1 LPADKIER
9 AIKKGTGELEGVIY
23 EEVTYEGYGP
33 SGVAILMDIIT
44 DNKNRTVAEIRHLLS
59 QFDGNL
65 GENGSVAWMFD
76 KTGQIIMES
85 KSANEDTIFEDA
97 INAGAE
103 DFYVDNNFYLVS
115 TSADQLM
122 EIRDKLDHAGYDIK
136 SAEIIWI
143 ISPWMWKK
151 IPKRHLKKKNIVCSV
166 YHIDFENFD
175 KKEKDDFYERDK
187 YVDFYHVI
195 SLKTKQQL
203 EKLTKKKI
211 ISIPFWVNQDIWFPI
226 ENKQGLISVEESVHV
241 LKNLSLKKLYTSFI
255 LWIIFL

>member
-1 LPADKIER
+1 MAGHSKWANIRHRKGAQDKKRAKIFTKLIKEITISSRLGGGDISSNPRLRKAVSNAKASNLPADKIER

-33 SGVAILMDIIT
+33 SGVAILLDIIT

-76 KTGQIIMES
+76 KTGQITMES
-85 KSANEDTIFEDA
+85 KSANEDTVFEDA

-136 SAEIIWI
+136 SAEIEMVPKTNQILDNLEA
-143 ISPWMWKK
+143 KK
-151 IPKRHLKKKNIVCSV
+151 
-166 YHIDFENFD
+166 
-175 KKEKDDFYERDK
+175 
-187 YVDFYHVI
+187 
-195 SLKTKQQL
+195 
-203 EKLTKKKI
+203 
-211 ISIPFWVNQDIWFPI
+211 
-226 ENKQGLISVEESVHV
+226 V
-241 LKNLSLKKLYTSFI
+241 LKLLDALDDNDDVNKVYTNLDFA
-255 LWIIFL
+255 

>member
-1 LPADKIER
+1 MAGHSKWANIRHRKGAQDKKRAKIFTKLIKEITISSRLGGGDISSNPRLRKAVSNAKASNLPADKIER

-103 DFYVDNNFYLVS
+103 DFYVDNDFYLVS

-136 SAEIIWI
+136 SAEIEMVPKTNQILGDLEA
-143 ISPWMWKK
+143 KK
-151 IPKRHLKKKNIVCSV
+151 VLKLLDALDDNDDVNKV
-166 YHIDFENFD
+166 YTNFD
-175 KKEKDDFYERDK
+175 FA
-187 YVDFYHVI
+187 
-195 SLKTKQQL
+195 
-203 EKLTKKKI
+203 
-211 ISIPFWVNQDIWFPI
+211 
-226 ENKQGLISVEESVHV
+226 
-241 LKNLSLKKLYTSFI
+241 
-255 LWIIFL
+255 

>member
-1 LPADKIER
+1 MAGHSKWANIRHRKGAQDKKRAKIFTKLIKEITISSRLGGGDISSNPRLRKAVSNAKASNLPADKIER

-33 SGVAILMDIIT
+33 SGVAILIDIIT

-65 GENGSVAWMFD
+65 GESGSVAWMFD

-136 SAEIIWI
+136 SAEIEMV
-143 ISPWMWKK
+143 PKTNQTLDDLEAKK
-151 IPKRHLKKKNIVCSV
+151 VLKLLDALDDNDDVNKV
-166 YHIDFENFD
+166 YTNFD
-175 KKEKDDFYERDK
+175 FA
-187 YVDFYHVI
+187 
-195 SLKTKQQL
+195 
-203 EKLTKKKI
+203 
-211 ISIPFWVNQDIWFPI
+211 
-226 ENKQGLISVEESVHV
+226 
-241 LKNLSLKKLYTSFI
+241 
-255 LWIIFL
+255 